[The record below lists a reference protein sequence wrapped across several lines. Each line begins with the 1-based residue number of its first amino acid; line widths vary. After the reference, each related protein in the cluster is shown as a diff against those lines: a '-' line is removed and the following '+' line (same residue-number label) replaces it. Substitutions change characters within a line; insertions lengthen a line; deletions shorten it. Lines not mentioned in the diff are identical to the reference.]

1 MPTRSFLDSEIY
13 IMKIVLSELE
23 SRILGA
29 LIEKEITTPDQYPLS
44 LNALINACN
53 QKTNRDPVMS
63 LDEVTAQQALD
74 GLSKR
79 HLILERSGFGS
90 RVIKYRHRFCN
101 GDHNPIQMTP
111 QELAVMTE
119 LMLRGAQTPGELRSR
134 AQRLATFADLGD
146 IETTLEM
153 LATRE
158 DGPYVVRLPK
168 MPGAREARFCQ
179 LLTGEP
185 DLEALAQASA
195 TAQSASQHPDRDS
208 GTASVL
214 HRVEVLEGEVAELK
228 RQLQTLL
235 SIQTGSATSQ
245 TDTSAAR

>member
-1 MPTRSFLDSEIY
+1 
-13 IMKIVLSELE
+13 MKIQLTALE

-63 LDEVTAQQALD
+63 LDEATVQQALD

-90 RVIKYRHRFCN
+90 RVVKYRHRLCN
-101 GDHNPIQMTP
+101 GDHNPLQMTA
-111 QELAVMTE
+111 QEVAVITE
-119 LMLRGAQTPGELRSR
+119 LMLRGPQTPGELRSR
-134 AQRLATFADLGD
+134 SQRLASFTDLGD

-153 LATRE
+153 LATRD
-158 DGPYVVRLPK
+158 DGPFVLRLPK
-168 MPGAREARFCQ
+168 MPGAREARYCQ

-185 DLEALAQASA
+185 DIEAMTNAAAQSVPAPGAPEGSSTVQSLVERIEALEAQVQGLL
-195 TAQSASQHPDRDS
+195 DRFN
-208 GTASVL
+208 
-214 HRVEVLEGEVAELK
+214 EVAA
-228 RQLQTLL
+228 
-235 SIQTGSATSQ
+235 IQQAP
-245 TDTSAAR
+245 DA

>member
-1 MPTRSFLDSEIY
+1 
-13 IMKIVLSELE
+13 MKIQLTALE

-63 LDEVTAQQALD
+63 LDEATVQQALD

-90 RVIKYRHRFCN
+90 RVVKYRHRLCN
-101 GDHNPIQMTP
+101 GDHNPLQMTA
-111 QELAVMTE
+111 QEVAVITE
-119 LMLRGAQTPGELRSR
+119 RMLRGPQTPGELRSR
-134 AQRLATFADLGD
+134 SQRLASFTDLGD

-153 LATRE
+153 LATRD
-158 DGPYVVRLPK
+158 DGPFVLRLPK
-168 MPGAREARFCQ
+168 MPGAREARYCQ

-185 DLEALAQASA
+185 DIEAMTNAAAQSVPAPGAPEGSSTVQSLVERIEALEAQVQGLL
-195 TAQSASQHPDRDS
+195 DRFN
-208 GTASVL
+208 
-214 HRVEVLEGEVAELK
+214 EVAA
-228 RQLQTLL
+228 
-235 SIQTGSATSQ
+235 IQQAP
-245 TDTSAAR
+245 DA

>member
-1 MPTRSFLDSEIY
+1 
-13 IMKIVLSELE
+13 MKIQLTALE

-63 LDEVTAQQALD
+63 LDEATVQQALD

-90 RVIKYRHRFCN
+90 RVVKYRHRLCN
-101 GDHNPIQMTP
+101 GDHNPLQMTA
-111 QELAVMTE
+111 QEVAVITE
-119 LMLRGAQTPGELRSR
+119 LMLRGPQTPGELRSR
-134 AQRLATFADLGD
+134 SQRLASFTDLGD

-153 LATRE
+153 LATRD
-158 DGPYVVRLPK
+158 DGPFGLRLPK
-168 MPGAREARFCQ
+168 MPGAREARYCQ

-185 DLEALAQASA
+185 DIEAMTNAAAQSVPAPGAPEGSSTVQSLVERIEALEAQVQGLL
-195 TAQSASQHPDRDS
+195 DRFN
-208 GTASVL
+208 
-214 HRVEVLEGEVAELK
+214 EVAA
-228 RQLQTLL
+228 
-235 SIQTGSATSQ
+235 IQQAP
-245 TDTSAAR
+245 DA